1 MVYVELDQK
10 LRMRLRIGEML
21 EHRRLMPKVSCR
33 SRMGFWAL
41 LVCLGSASVAA
52 AAQHNSLKDILA
64 SLEKGSTLGSAKAPV
79 TIVEFSDF
87 RCSFCKKFSTETL
100 PKLKQSYFD
109 KGTVYFVFR
118 HFAILGKQ
126 SEQAALASEC
136 AAEQGKFWQ
145 YHDKLF
151 ADQSGLAF
159 GESKLKGYARE
170 LRLQEANFE
179 ACLAAGKYRS
189 KVERETM
196 TAAYLGGR
204 GTPMFLV
211 DEWLLVGA
219 QPFET
224 FQKAIDK
231 AMEFTQTKPKPGR

>member
-1 MVYVELDQK
+1 MVYLEYNQK
-10 LRMRLRIGEML
+10 PRKGRIGEL
-21 EHRRLMPKVSCR
+21 LAFGRLIPKASCR
-33 SRMGFWAL
+33 LRMTFCAL
-41 LVCLGSASVAA
+41 LVCLWSASVAA
-52 AAQHNSLKDILA
+52 AAQNNSVQDLLA
-64 SLEKGSTLGSAKAPV
+64 SLEKGSTLGSASAPV

-87 RCSFCKKFSTETL
+87 RCSFCKKFSADTL
-100 PKLKQSYFD
+100 PKLKQSYFE

-126 SEQAALASEC
+126 SEEAALASEC

-151 ADQSGLAF
+151 ATQSGLGF
-159 GESKLKGYARE
+159 NESKLKGYARE
-170 LRLQEANFE
+170 LRLNEANFE
-179 ACLAAGKYRS
+179 GCLRTGKYRY

-211 DEWLLVGA
+211 NELLVVGA

-224 FQKAIDK
+224 FQKVIDQ
-231 AMEFTQTKPKPGR
+231 AMEFAKTKAKNGR

>member
-1 MVYVELDQK
+1 MS
-10 LRMRLRIGEML
+10 
-21 EHRRLMPKVSCR
+21 KVIFR
-33 SRMGFWAL
+33 SWIILWLVA
-41 LVCLGSASVAA
+41 LVCALTGQVGAS
-52 AAQHNSLKDILA
+52 QSPTLKDVLA
-64 SLEKGSTLGSAKAPV
+64 SLGKGPALGSPSAPV

-87 RCSFCKKFSTETL
+87 RCSFCKKFWADTL
-100 PKLKQSYFD
+100 PKLKKSYFD
-109 KGTVYFVFR
+109 RGTVQFVFR

-151 ADQSGLAF
+151 ANQAALGF
-159 GESKLKGYARE
+159 TESKLKGYAGE
-170 LRLQEANFE
+170 LRLQQAKFNS
-179 ACLAAGKYRS
+179 CLTTGKYKS
-189 KVERETM
+189 KVEQETV

-211 DEWLLVGA
+211 NEWLLVGA

-224 FQKAIDK
+224 FQKVLGQALELSK
-231 AMEFTQTKPKPGR
+231 NKTKPAR

>member
-1 MVYVELDQK
+1 VIVKFDIGVLLK
-10 LRMRLRIGEML
+10 LKHWVCSRLFFGWL
-21 EHRRLMPKVSCR
+21 V
-33 SRMGFWAL
+33 L
-41 LVCLGSASVAA
+41 LSVDAA
-52 AAQHNSLKDILA
+52 AAGSQSNSLKEVLA
-64 SLEKGSTLGSAKAPV
+64 SLGEGPSLGAASAPV

-87 RCSFCKKFSTETL
+87 RCSFCKKFSAETL
-100 PKLKQSYFD
+100 PKLKHSYFD
-109 KGTVYFVFR
+109 KGTAYFVFR

-151 ADQSGLAF
+151 ATQSGLAF
-159 GESKLKGYARE
+159 SESKLKGYARE
-170 LRLQEANFE
+170 LRLQEANFN
-179 ACLAAGKYRS
+179 ACLTTGKYQS

-211 DEWLLVGA
+211 NEWLLVGA

-224 FQKAIDK
+224 FQKVIDQ
-231 AMEFTQTKPKPGR
+231 AMELAKTKPKTGR

>member
-1 MVYVELDQK
+1 MSTVIYRSWMIVLLGGLACLCADQA
-10 LRMRLRIGEML
+10 
-21 EHRRLMPKVSCR
+21 
-33 SRMGFWAL
+33 WA
-41 LVCLGSASVAA
+41 ASPSP
-52 AAQHNSLKDILA
+52 SLKDILA
-64 SLEKGSTLGSAKAPV
+64 SLEKGPALGSASAPV

-87 RCSFCKKFSTETL
+87 RCSFCKKFWADTL
-100 PKLKQSYFD
+100 PKLKKSYFE

-151 ADQSGLAF
+151 ATEAALGF
-159 GESKLKGYARE
+159 TESKLKGYAGE
-170 LRLQEANFE
+170 LRLQQAKFN
-179 ACLAAGKYRS
+179 ACLTTGKYKS
-189 KVERETM
+189 KVERETV

-211 DEWLLVGA
+211 NEWLLVGA

-224 FQKAIDK
+224 FQKAIGQALELSNSK
-231 AMEFTQTKPKPGR
+231 SKTAR

>member
-1 MVYVELDQK
+1 MS
-10 LRMRLRIGEML
+10 
-21 EHRRLMPKVSCR
+21 KVI
-33 SRMGFWAL
+33 MIVLVAGF
-41 LVCLGSASVAA
+41 VCLCADRVG
-52 AAQHNSLKDILA
+52 AAQSPSLKDILA
-64 SLEKGSTLGSAKAPV
+64 SLEKGPLLGSASAPV

-87 RCSFCKKFSTETL
+87 RCSFCKKFWADTL
-100 PKLKQSYFD
+100 PKLKKAYFE
-109 KGTVYFVFR
+109 KGTVQFVFR

-151 ADQSGLAF
+151 ANQAALGFS
-159 GESKLKGYARE
+159 ESKLKGYAGE
-170 LRLQEANFE
+170 LRLQQAKFDG
-179 ACLAAGKYRS
+179 CLTTGKYKS
-189 KVERETM
+189 KVEQETV

-211 DEWLLVGA
+211 NEWLLVGA

-224 FQKAIDK
+224 FEKAIDQMLGSSNNK
-231 AMEFTQTKPKPGR
+231 AKTSR

>member
-1 MVYVELDQK
+1 MSRV
-10 LRMRLRIGEML
+10 I
-21 EHRRLMPKVSCR
+21 CR
-33 SRMGFWAL
+33 SWIIVLVAG
-41 LVCLGSASVAA
+41 LVCLCAGPVG
-52 AAQHNSLKDILA
+52 AAQSPSLKDILA
-64 SLEKGSTLGSAKAPV
+64 SLEKGPVLGSASAPV

-87 RCSFCKKFSTETL
+87 RCSFCKKFWADTL
-100 PKLKQSYFD
+100 PKLKTSFFE
-109 KGTVYFVFR
+109 KGTVQFVFR

-151 ADQSGLAF
+151 ANQSALNF
-159 GESKLKGYARE
+159 SESKLKGYAGE
-170 LRLQEANFE
+170 LRLQQRKFND
-179 ACLAAGKYRS
+179 CLTTGKYNS
-189 KVERETM
+189 KVEQETV

-211 DEWLLVGA
+211 NEWLLVGA

-224 FQKAIDK
+224 FQKVIGQAL
-231 AMEFTQTKPKPGR
+231 ELSNNKPKTGR

>member
-1 MVYVELDQK
+1 MSRV
-10 LRMRLRIGEML
+10 I
-21 EHRRLMPKVSCR
+21 CR
-33 SRMGFWAL
+33 SWIIVLVAG
-41 LVCLGSASVAA
+41 LVCLCAGPVG
-52 AAQHNSLKDILA
+52 AAQSPSLKDILA
-64 SLEKGSTLGSAKAPV
+64 SLEKGAVLGSPNAPV

-87 RCSFCKKFSTETL
+87 RCSFCKKFWADTL
-100 PKLKQSYFD
+100 PKLKNSYFE
-109 KGTVYFVFR
+109 KGTVQFVFR

-151 ADQSGLAF
+151 ANQAALGFS
-159 GESKLKGYARE
+159 ESKLKGYAGE
-170 LRLQEANFE
+170 LRLQQTKFDS
-179 ACLAAGKYRS
+179 CLTSGKYNS
-189 KVERETM
+189 KVEQETV

-211 DEWLLVGA
+211 NEWLLVGA

-224 FQKAIDK
+224 FQKVIGQALELRKD
-231 AMEFTQTKPKPGR
+231 KPKPGR

>member
-1 MVYVELDQK
+1 MFRFENKVVIAYTSEMFDHRNLMSKVTGRSWIIVLLAGLLCLCADP
-10 LRMRLRIGEML
+10 IG
-21 EHRRLMPKVSCR
+21 
-33 SRMGFWAL
+33 
-41 LVCLGSASVAA
+41 
-52 AAQHNSLKDILA
+52 AAQSPSVKDILA
-64 SLEKGSTLGSAKAPV
+64 SLEKGPALGSPSAPV

-87 RCSFCKKFSTETL
+87 RCSFCKKFWVDTL
-100 PKLKQSYFD
+100 PKLKKSYFE
-109 KGTVYFVFR
+109 KGSVYFVFR

-151 ADQSGLAF
+151 ANQAALGFSDSI
-159 GESKLKGYARE
+159 LKGYAGE
-170 LRLQEANFE
+170 LRMQQAKFD
-179 ACLAAGKYRS
+179 ACLTMGKYNS
-189 KVERETM
+189 KVEQETV

-211 DEWLLVGA
+211 NEWLLVGA

-224 FQKAIDK
+224 FQKVIDQALELSK
-231 AMEFTQTKPKPGR
+231 NKKKPLR

>member
-1 MVYVELDQK
+1 MSK
-10 LRMRLRIGEML
+10 ANW
-21 EHRRLMPKVSCR
+21 R
-33 SRMGFWAL
+33 SRIIILAL
-41 LVCLGSASVAA
+41 LVCVCTVSVAA
-52 AAQHNSLKDILA
+52 ASQSISLKDILA
-64 SLEKGSTLGSAKAPV
+64 SLEKGPSLGTASAPV

-87 RCSFCKKFSTETL
+87 RCSFCKKFAVETL
-100 PKLKQSYFD
+100 PKLKTSYLE

-151 ADQSGLAF
+151 AIQSGLAF
-159 GESKLKGYARE
+159 SESKLKGYARE
-170 LRLQEANFE
+170 LRLQEANFN
-179 ACLAAGKYRS
+179 ACLTTGKYRS
-189 KVERETM
+189 KVERETV

-211 DEWLLVGA
+211 NEWLLVGA

-224 FQKAIDK
+224 FQKAIDQ
-231 AMEFTQTKPKPGR
+231 AMESAKTMPKAGR

>member
-1 MVYVELDQK
+1 
-10 LRMRLRIGEML
+10 MRKVI
-21 EHRRLMPKVSCR
+21 HRSWIIL
-33 SRMGFWAL
+33 L
-41 LVCLGSASVAA
+41 LVGLVCALTGQVGAS
-52 AAQHNSLKDILA
+52 QSTTLKDILA
-64 SLEKGSTLGSAKAPV
+64 SLEKGPALGSPSAPV

-87 RCSFCKKFSTETL
+87 RCSFCKKFWADTL
-100 PKLKQSYFD
+100 PKLKKSYFE
-109 KGTVYFVFR
+109 KGTAQFVFR

-151 ADQSGLAF
+151 ANQAALGF
-159 GESKLKGYARE
+159 TESKLKGYAGE
-170 LRLQEANFE
+170 LRLQQTKFD
-179 ACLAAGKYRS
+179 ACLTSGKYNS
-189 KVERETM
+189 KVEQETV

-211 DEWLLVGA
+211 NEWLLVGA

-224 FQKAIDK
+224 FQKVIGQAL
-231 AMEFTQTKPKPGR
+231 ELGNNKPKPAR

>member
-1 MVYVELDQK
+1 MT
-10 LRMRLRIGEML
+10 
-21 EHRRLMPKVSCR
+21 KVICR
-33 SRMGFWAL
+33 SWIIFL
-41 LVCLGSASVAA
+41 LVALVCALTGQVGAS
-52 AAQHNSLKDILA
+52 QSPTLKDVLA
-64 SLEKGSTLGSAKAPV
+64 SLGKGPALGSPSAPV

-87 RCSFCKKFSTETL
+87 RCSFCKKFWADTL
-100 PKLKQSYFD
+100 PKLKKSYFD
-109 KGTVYFVFR
+109 RGTVQFVFR

-151 ADQSGLAF
+151 ANQAALGF
-159 GESKLKGYARE
+159 TESKLKGYAGE
-170 LRLQEANFE
+170 LRLQQAKFN
-179 ACLAAGKYRS
+179 ACLTTGKYRS
-189 KVERETM
+189 KVEQETV

-211 DEWLLVGA
+211 NEWLLVGA

-224 FQKAIDK
+224 FQKVIGQALEASNNK
-231 AMEFTQTKPKPGR
+231 TKPAR

>member
-1 MVYVELDQK
+1 
-10 LRMRLRIGEML
+10 ML
-21 EHRRLMPKVSCR
+21 EHHSLIAKLIRRSWIIV
-33 SRMGFWAL
+33 L
-41 LVCLGSASVAA
+41 LVGLACVSSSQVG
-52 AAQHNSLKDILA
+52 AAQSPSLKDILA
-64 SLEKGSTLGSAKAPV
+64 SLEKSPALGSADAPV

-87 RCSFCKKFSTETL
+87 RCSFCKKFWADTL
-100 PKLKQSYFD
+100 PKLKKSYFE
-109 KGTVYFVFR
+109 KGTAQFVFR

-151 ADQSGLAF
+151 ANQAALGFS
-159 GESKLKGYARE
+159 ESKLKGYAGE
-170 LRLQEANFE
+170 LRLQQAKFDG
-179 ACLAAGKYRS
+179 CLTTGKYNS
-189 KVERETM
+189 KVEQETV

-211 DEWLLVGA
+211 NEWLLVGA

-224 FQKAIDK
+224 FQKVIGQALELSNNK
-231 AMEFTQTKPKPGR
+231 KKPAR

>member
-1 MVYVELDQK
+1 MS
-10 LRMRLRIGEML
+10 
-21 EHRRLMPKVSCR
+21 KVIYR
-33 SRMGFWAL
+33 SWMILL
-41 LVCLGSASVAA
+41 LVGFVCAITGQVGAS
-52 AAQHNSLKDILA
+52 QSPTLKDILA
-64 SLEKGSTLGSAKAPV
+64 SLEKGPALGSASAPV

-87 RCSFCKKFSTETL
+87 RCSFCKKFWADTL
-100 PKLKQSYFD
+100 PKLKKSYFE

-136 AAEQGKFWQ
+136 AAEQGQFWQ

-151 ADQSGLAF
+151 ANQAALAF
-159 GESKLKGYARE
+159 SESKLKAYAGE
-170 LRLQEANFE
+170 LRLQQAKFN
-179 ACLAAGKYRS
+179 ACLTTGKYKS

-211 DEWLLVGA
+211 NEWLLVGA

-224 FQKAIDK
+224 FQKAIGQ
-231 AMEFTQTKPKPGR
+231 ALELSNPKSKTAR

>member
-1 MVYVELDQK
+1 MS
-10 LRMRLRIGEML
+10 
-21 EHRRLMPKVSCR
+21 KVI
-33 SRMGFWAL
+33 MIVLVAGF
-41 LVCLGSASVAA
+41 VCLCADRVG
-52 AAQHNSLKDILA
+52 AAQSPSLKDILA
-64 SLEKGSTLGSAKAPV
+64 SLEKGPLLGSASAPV

-87 RCSFCKKFSTETL
+87 RCSFCKKFWADTL
-100 PKLKQSYFD
+100 PKLKKAYFE
-109 KGTVYFVFR
+109 KGTVQFVFR

-151 ADQSGLAF
+151 ANQAALGFS
-159 GESKLKGYARE
+159 ESKLKGYAGE
-170 LRLQEANFE
+170 LRLQQAKFDG
-179 ACLAAGKYRS
+179 CLTTGKYKS
-189 KVERETM
+189 KVEQETV

-211 DEWLLVGA
+211 NEWLLVGA

-224 FQKAIDK
+224 FEKAIDQMLESSNNK
-231 AMEFTQTKPKPGR
+231 AKTSR

>member
-1 MVYVELDQK
+1 MAKFEIGVLLK
-10 LRMRLRIGEML
+10 LKHWVCSGLFFG
-21 EHRRLMPKVSCR
+21 
-33 SRMGFWAL
+33 W
-41 LVCLGSASVAA
+41 LVWLSVDAA
-52 AAQHNSLKDILA
+52 AAASQSNSLKDILA
-64 SLEKGSTLGSAKAPV
+64 SLEKGSTLGSASAPV

-87 RCSFCKKFSTETL
+87 RCSFCKKFSAETL

-151 ADQSGLAF
+151 ATQSGLGF
-159 GESKLKGYARE
+159 SESKLKGYARE
-170 LRLQEANFE
+170 LRLQEANFN
-179 ACLAAGKYRS
+179 ACLTTGKYQS
-189 KVERETM
+189 KVERETV

-211 DEWLLVGA
+211 NEWLLVGA

-224 FQKAIDK
+224 FQKVIDQ
-231 AMEFTQTKPKPGR
+231 AMEFTKTKPKPGR

>member
-1 MVYVELDQK
+1 MS
-10 LRMRLRIGEML
+10 
-21 EHRRLMPKVSCR
+21 KVI
-33 SRMGFWAL
+33 MIVLVAGF
-41 LVCLGSASVAA
+41 VCLCADRVG
-52 AAQHNSLKDILA
+52 AAQSPSLKDILA
-64 SLEKGSTLGSAKAPV
+64 SLEKGPLLGSASAPV

-87 RCSFCKKFSTETL
+87 RCSFCKKFWADTL
-100 PKLKQSYFD
+100 PKLKKAYFE
-109 KGTVYFVFR
+109 KGTVQFVFR

-151 ADQSGLAF
+151 ANQAALGFS
-159 GESKLKGYARE
+159 ESKLKRYAGE
-170 LRLQEANFE
+170 LRLQQAKFDG
-179 ACLAAGKYRS
+179 CLTTGKYKS
-189 KVERETM
+189 KVEQETV

-211 DEWLLVGA
+211 NEWLLVGA

-224 FQKAIDK
+224 FEKAIDQMLESSNNK
-231 AMEFTQTKPKPGR
+231 AKTSR

>member
-1 MVYVELDQK
+1 MS
-10 LRMRLRIGEML
+10 
-21 EHRRLMPKVSCR
+21 KVI
-33 SRMGFWAL
+33 MIVLVAGF
-41 LVCLGSASVAA
+41 VCLCADRVG
-52 AAQHNSLKDILA
+52 AAQSPSLKDILA
-64 SLEKGSTLGSAKAPV
+64 SLEKGPLLGSASAPI

-87 RCSFCKKFSTETL
+87 RCSFCKKFWADTL
-100 PKLKQSYFD
+100 PKLKKAYFE
-109 KGTVYFVFR
+109 KGTVQFVFR

-151 ADQSGLAF
+151 ANQAALGFS
-159 GESKLKGYARE
+159 ESKLKGYAGE
-170 LRLQEANFE
+170 LRLQQAKFDD
-179 ACLAAGKYRS
+179 CLTSGKYNS
-189 KVERETM
+189 KVEQETV

-211 DEWLLVGA
+211 NEWLLVGA

-224 FQKAIDK
+224 FEKAIDQMLESSNNK
-231 AMEFTQTKPKPGR
+231 AKTSR

>member
-1 MVYVELDQK
+1 
-10 LRMRLRIGEML
+10 ML
-21 EHRRLMPKVSCR
+21 EYRSHMSKVTDR
-33 SRMGFWAL
+33 SWMIAL
-41 LVCLGSASVAA
+41 LAVFVCLCADPVR
-52 AAQHNSLKDILA
+52 AAQSSSLKDILA
-64 SLEKGSTLGSAKAPV
+64 SLEKGPALGSPSAPV

-87 RCSFCKKFSTETL
+87 RCSFCKKFWADTL
-100 PKLKQSYFD
+100 PKLKKSYFE
-109 KGTVYFVFR
+109 KGTAYFVFR

-151 ADQSGLAF
+151 ANQAALGST
-159 GESKLKGYARE
+159 ESKLKGYAGE
-170 LRLQEANFE
+170 LRLQQAKFDD
-179 ACLAAGKYRS
+179 CLTSGKYNS
-189 KVERETM
+189 KVEQETV

-211 DEWLLVGA
+211 NEWLLVGA

-224 FQKAIDK
+224 FQKVIGQALELSKD
-231 AMEFTQTKPKPGR
+231 KPKPGR

>member
-1 MVYVELDQK
+1 
-10 LRMRLRIGEML
+10 ML
-21 EHRRLMPKVSCR
+21 EQRGVMSKVIRRSWMIVLV
-33 SRMGFWAL
+33 A
-41 LVCLGSASVAA
+41 LVCALTGQVGAS
-52 AAQHNSLKDILA
+52 QSPTLKDILA
-64 SLEKGSTLGSAKAPV
+64 SLEKGPALGSPSAPV

-87 RCSFCKKFSTETL
+87 RCSFCKKFWADTL
-100 PKLKQSYFD
+100 PKLKTAYLEQ
-109 KGTVYFVFR
+109 GTAQFVFR

-151 ADQSGLAF
+151 ANQAALGF
-159 GESKLKGYARE
+159 TESKLKGYAGE
-170 LRLQEANFE
+170 LRLQQAKFNG
-179 ACLAAGKYRS
+179 CLMTGKYNS
-189 KVERETM
+189 KVEQETV

-211 DEWLLVGA
+211 NDWLLVGA

-224 FQKAIDK
+224 FQKVIGQALELRKD
-231 AMEFTQTKPKPGR
+231 KPKPGR

>member
-1 MVYVELDQK
+1 
-10 LRMRLRIGEML
+10 ML
-21 EHRRLMPKVSCR
+21 EQRGVISKVICR
-33 SRMGFWAL
+33 SWMIVLVA
-41 LVCLGSASVAA
+41 LVCSLTGQVGAS
-52 AAQHNSLKDILA
+52 QTPTLKDILA
-64 SLEKGSTLGSAKAPV
+64 SLEKGPALGSQSAPV

-87 RCSFCKKFSTETL
+87 RCSFCKKFWADTL
-100 PKLKQSYFD
+100 PKLKTAYFE
-109 KGTVYFVFR
+109 KGTAQFVFR

-151 ADQSGLAF
+151 ANQAALGF
-159 GESKLKGYARE
+159 TESKLKGYAGE
-170 LRLQEANFE
+170 LRLQQAKFNG
-179 ACLAAGKYRS
+179 CLTTGKYNS
-189 KVERETM
+189 KVEQETV

-211 DEWLLVGA
+211 NDWLLVGA

-224 FQKAIDK
+224 FQKVIGQALELRKD
-231 AMEFTQTKPKPGR
+231 KPKPGR